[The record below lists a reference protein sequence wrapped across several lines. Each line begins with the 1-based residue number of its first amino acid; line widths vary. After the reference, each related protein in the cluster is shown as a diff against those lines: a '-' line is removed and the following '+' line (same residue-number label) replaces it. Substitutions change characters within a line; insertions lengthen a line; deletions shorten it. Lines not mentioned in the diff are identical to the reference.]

1 MNTLNIVNGF
11 NVFGL
16 EIKFYGII
24 IALGMLLGIIVAV
37 KNTKY
42 RNLKADDIYTLA
54 LIVLPLAIIGARTYF
69 CVFSSH
75 SYTFWEF
82 LDIRSGGMA
91 IYGGVIG
98 GAIGVLLY
106 CLIFKKNFFDVAD
119 IAVVSLILGQAI
131 GRWGNFFNQ
140 EAFGYEI
147 TNTAMQWF
155 PFGVF
160 IESTSTWHLATFFY
174 ESISNFAIFAILM
187 ILIRKIKLRG
197 IVMAS
202 YFIGYGL
209 VRVLIE
215 GLRTDSL
222 YWGVFRVSQVLS
234 GILVVVGI
242 IIILLITLI
251 PRWKKSKEQQR
262 Q

>member
-1 MNTLNIVNGF
+1 MSFLNVLDGF
-11 NVFGL
+11 SIFGF

-24 IALGMLLGIIVAV
+24 IAVGMLIGIIIAI

-42 RNLKADDIYTLA
+42 RNLKPDDIYTVA
-54 LIVLPLAIIGARTYF
+54 LFILPLSIIGARAYY
-69 CVFSSH
+69 CIFSPY
-75 SYTFWEF
+75 SYSFLEF

-98 GAIGVLLY
+98 GAIGITLY
-106 CLIFKKNFFDVAD
+106 CVIFKKNFLDSADV
-119 IAVVSLILGQAI
+119 AVVSLILGQAI

-147 TNTAMQWF
+147 TNSAWQWF

-174 ESISNFAIFAILM
+174 ESMCNFAVFAILM
-187 ILIRKIKLRG
+187 VLIRKTHSKG
-197 IVMAS
+197 IIMAS

-222 YWGVFRVSQVLS
+222 YWGPLRVSQILS
-234 GILVVVGI
+234 GLLVLAGI
-242 IIILLITLI
+242 IIILVIKLI
-251 PRWKKSKEQQR
+251 PRWKKSKEQKR
-262 Q
+262 